1 MALTKTQVSEL
12 YVAIFNRASEGEGNA
27 YWQGVGLS
35 SAQAADEM
43 LATPDAQEYFGGTLN
58 DDQAFVELI
67 YANTLNK
74 TPEDDAE
81 GIAYWTGQL
90 EGGLSRGEM
99 VAALVAA
106 IADYADSEDPAT
118 LQAFQQFNNRVTVSN
133 YTADNLET
141 VPADYATSLNFG
153 ADLTVTADSAT
164 VINAQTAVDAL
175 VEAQPEPEEPGVPGE
190 TFMLTDGRDGN
201 GRDNIVGTENDD
213 TFIGDVGQSSN
224 GSVANAFATGD
235 RLDGGEGRDKIE
247 ASLMNDN
254 ESGEG
259 PSDVQAPRPITQ
271 NIEEVYI
278 EALEDVTLDATRM
291 ENVEQYWAD
300 FGRGDMTFDNVSL
313 QGDNLSITKDV
324 TFGIR
329 DTESDTDFN
338 AFFDSQSL
346 IREAASQVNSSLL
359 VRIADVSTETPTTPL
374 ANVDLNLSFDLGG
387 ETVTLEGVRSTDG
400 TYPGLALALRNALE
414 EAGYGDVNVNLSTP
428 YDQVTV
434 AGNTVTLPF
443 TAQEILLTDPAGNAF
458 SNVNFTQAA
467 IESVADGF
475 LVAGNAQPQDPSST
489 SSLIE
494 SNLVL
499 DNAGRGSIAGDV
511 VIGGGSNSDIG
522 VEQFNVLVD
531 RSSEIKS
538 LNTTDNDLQNIVI
551 SSIGAAGS
559 LYIGATQADLT
570 EIDANAFEGAE
581 LSLGEGT
588 VVSDLVNLDAG
599 GTSADV
605 TFVADYD
612 GAGRASDAQ
621 SFVINT
627 GSGSDTIT
635 ADLTGTSTSG
645 STQAGLTINAG
656 AGNNVITLTS
666 TDTEVNEATV
676 VTAGGADTVT
686 GGATHLTAE
695 TGAGNDTIYAEN
707 TGSKAV
713 AQLDAGAFATATVAV
728 PSVTF
733 AQLLSGREV
742 RVTVAMPEEA
752 PVVGADSFTDG
763 YEVTADIE
771 ASDGDLT
778 TERDLYEAAARAI
791 NNDPVVNKLVK
802 ASVDSNGNL
811 KVEYL
816 VDGTTAA
823 GDDLVQLEVVGEWAD
838 LSTGEQNNIISAV
851 KAASSDSSITDA
863 DIATAYD
870 EADAPVVFAEQ
881 VADTALAAVFTVD
894 LTGLT
899 ATAAQGGEITFTIDG
914 QQVTLTEGG
923 EFAGQANATGLAA
936 ELAANASPITIDGV
950 DYTIAQVGATSEITL
965 TQVVPT
971 EVSGG
976 VTVESTEGGVVT
988 VNGTQTT
995 IGADTTLGTNSTTDG
1010 INSVN
1015 AGAGDDVIVLSSN
1028 DTTTDTVVFD
1038 QGGFGNDT
1046 IVHFNDAANGD
1057 VLDFTAWL
1065 NNVTSA
1071 SGSTDSEQR
1080 VATTF
1085 VANNAI
1091 DENSVSVADFD
1102 DLNIAG
1108 TVTFDSVTNAQVLEA
1123 LNTNASFGNV
1133 AADATLVGN
1142 VQKSIV
1148 MIQNVDGTDANLGEY
1163 KVYEVTSETAAGTD
1177 NFTAATLVGTVDFG
1191 DELAASFDASNL
1203 A

>member
-27 YWQGVGLS
+27 YWQGLGLS
-35 SAQAADEM
+35 SAQAADAM
-43 LATPDAQEYFGGTLN
+43 LATTDAQEYFGDTLN

-81 GIAYWTGQL
+81 GIAYWTGLL
-90 EGGLSRGEM
+90 ESGLSRGEM

-106 IADYADSEDPAT
+106 VADYADSEDPAT
-118 LQAFQQFNNRVTVSN
+118 LQAFQQFNNRVAVSN

-175 VEAQPEPEEPGVPGE
+175 VEAQPEPPIDPGVDGE
-190 TFMLTDGRDGN
+190 TFILTDGRDNITGTD
-201 GRDNIVGTENDD
+201 DND
-213 TFIGDVGQSSN
+213 TFIGTVGQNQN
-224 GSVANAFATGD
+224 GAVSNAFATGD
-235 RLDGGEGRDKIE
+235 VLDGGAGRDKIE
-247 ASLMNDN
+247 ATMINDN
-254 ESGEG
+254 EVEG
-259 PSDVQAPRPITQ
+259 LTNTAPRPVTK

-278 EALEDVTLDATRM
+278 EALENVTLDATRM

-300 FGRGDMTFDNVSL
+300 FGRGNMTFENVSL

-329 DTESDTDFN
+329 DTQFDTNFT
-338 AFFDSQSL
+338 AEFDSQSL

-374 ANVDLNLSFDLGG
+374 ANVDLNLSFNLGG

-414 EAGYGDVNVNLSTP
+414 EAGYGDINVNLSTP

-434 AGNTVTLPF
+434 GQNTVNLDF
-443 TAQEILLTDPAGNAF
+443 TAQEILLTDPAGNEF

-467 IESVADGF
+467 IQPVADGF

-511 VIGGGSNSDIG
+511 NIGGGSNSDLG

-531 RSSEIKS
+531 RSSKIES
-538 LNTTDNDLQNIVI
+538 LNTTNDKLQNIVI

-645 STQAGLTINAG
+645 STQASLTINAG

-666 TDTEVNEATV
+666 TDDEVNEATV

-695 TGAGNDTIYAEN
+695 TGAGADTIYAEN
-707 TGSKAV
+707 TGFKAILEIDASAGQLV
-713 AQLDAGAFATATVAV
+713 AAGDAQDVQFLFGKQIQ
-728 PSVTF
+728 VT
-733 AQLLSGREV
+733 LETDG
-742 RVTVAMPEEA
+742 
-752 PVVGADSFTDG
+752 VVGGADGLVDG
-763 YEVTADIE
+763 FESGLIDIVDSTS
-771 ASDGDLT
+771 ARLT
-778 TERDLYEAAARAI
+778 TVEDLNNAILKAI
-791 NNDPVVNKLVK
+791 NEDPKLSK
-802 ASVDSNGNL
+802 IATASVDSNN
-811 KVEYL
+811 VVTVQYL
-816 VDGTTAA
+816 VDGLQVEA
-823 GDDLVQLEVVGEWAD
+823 GVEVKFFGSNWAD
-838 LSTGEQNNIISAV
+838 LTGTQQTAIQNAYWEQEQDSTINVAARYNAAVNVVAGSETVIDSAD
-851 KAASSDSSITDA
+851 ANAFSSITVGGVFAAGETISITVDGTTYNVETVTDEA
-863 DIATAYD
+863 TTASNIAATLNANGITAEVDSGTPAQVNIATTSTVTTTVGD
-870 EADAPVVFAEQ
+870 
-881 VADTALAAVFTVD
+881 LAT
-894 LTGLT
+894 TT
-899 ATAAQGGEITFTIDG
+899 ATVAAQ
-914 QQVTLTEGG
+914 
-923 EFAGQANATGLAA
+923 
-936 ELAANASPITIDGV
+936 S
-950 DYTIAQVGATSEITL
+950 S
-965 TQVVPT
+965 
-971 EVSGG
+971 
-976 VTVESTEGGVVT
+976 
-988 VNGTQTT
+988 
-995 IGADTTLGTNSTTDG
+995 LGTDSGTVGVNT
-1010 INSVN
+1010 VN

-1028 DTTTDTVVFD
+1028 DGTNDTVEFD
-1038 QGGFGNDT
+1038 AGGFGNDT
-1046 IVHFNDAANGD
+1046 IVHFEDGATGD
-1057 VLDFTAWL
+1057 VLDFSAWL
-1065 NNVTSA
+1065 NNTVDA
-1071 SGSTDSEQR
+1071 STGNSNNLSEQR
-1080 VATTF
+1080 VAGTIDAITAIGENG
-1085 VANNAI
+1085 VAI
-1091 DENSVSVADFD
+1091 TDFTV
-1102 DLNIAG
+1102 LSGAATG
-1108 TVTFDSVTNAQVLEA
+1108 TVEFESLTGAQVLTA
-1123 LNTNASFGNV
+1123 LNNGGTFGSAAASAN
-1133 AADATLVGN
+1133 LVQN
-1142 VQKSIV
+1142 ELKSILMV
-1148 MIQNVDGTDANLGEY
+1148 ENVDNLGEY
-1163 KVYEVTSETAAGTD
+1163 KVFEVTSGTTAADD
-1177 NFTAATLVGTVDFG
+1177 NFTGATLVGTVDFG
-1191 DELAASFDASNL
+1191 ETQVFNDANI